1 MNLKQFKLTNFFK
14 KDKQRSSDDS
24 DAEESESIY
33 VPSKQKGKF
42 DTPMSWT
49 RVKEVATAGQKR
61 MTIFDVEADLN
72 ADRSLK
78 QIRKGSA
85 REIGTM
91 LFDPYS
97 YDAEKE

>member
-1 MNLKQFKLTNFFK
+1 M
-14 KDKQRSSDDS
+14 
-24 DAEESESIY
+24 
-33 VPSKQKGKF
+33 PSKQKAKF

-49 RVKEVATAGQKR
+49 RVRCVENSMHHR
-61 MTIFDVEADLN
+61 MTIFDVDEDLN

-97 YDAEKE
+97 YDAEKEQLTIDNYKFEEEQLLEYAKLASQIRRKLS